1 SPTRRSSDL
10 LHFFTS
16 PLRWSKVCLLA
27 AFETT
32 VITLCCFP
40 SCPALLNTTF
50 TKPWSPGA
58 IGFFEYSGVVQ
69 PHDACTLEMISG
81 ELPVLVNLNS
91 CSIFSP
97 SLTVP
102 KSYES
107 SATSST
113 ASLEST
119 SGTIICPTGCLPT
132 SSIGISAASSSWF
145 LPMLHDANNITPAKI
160 KDIHF

>member
-40 SCPALLNTTF
+40 ACPALLKTTF
-50 TKPWSPGA
+50 TKPCSPGA

-69 PHDACTLEMISG
+69 PQDACTLEMISG
-81 ELPVLVNLNS
+81 SLPVLVNVNS
-91 CSIFSP
+91 FSTFSP
-97 SLTVP
+97 SFT
-102 KSYES
+102 
-107 SATSST
+107 
-113 ASLEST
+113 
-119 SGTIICPTGCLPT
+119 LPT
-132 SSIGISAASSSWF
+132 SYLAA
-145 LPMLHDANNITPAKI
+145 D
-160 KDIHF
+160 